1 MSRPRVMLVEDEALV
16 AMMMEDLLE
25 ELGCDVAGS
34 FGSVGAA
41 LSWLESDC
49 RPLDGALLDVNL
61 GAGEMVFPVARL
73 LRARGVPVVFAT
85 GYANL
90 PDAEFTGAPVLQ
102 KPVDHD
108 TLAPVIRSF
117 CIRA

>member
-1 MSRPRVMLVEDEALV
+1 MSRPRILLVEDEALV

-25 ELGCDVAGS
+25 ELGCEVAGS
-34 FGSVGAA
+34 FASVAAA
-41 LSWLESDC
+41 LAWLEGEG
-49 RPLDGALLDVNL
+49 RRLDGALLDVNL

-73 LRARGVPVVFAT
+73 LQARGVPVVFAT

-90 PDAEFTGAPVLQ
+90 PDGEFAGAPMLQ

-108 TLAPVIRSF
+108 TLAPAIRSF
-117 CIRA
+117 CVRA